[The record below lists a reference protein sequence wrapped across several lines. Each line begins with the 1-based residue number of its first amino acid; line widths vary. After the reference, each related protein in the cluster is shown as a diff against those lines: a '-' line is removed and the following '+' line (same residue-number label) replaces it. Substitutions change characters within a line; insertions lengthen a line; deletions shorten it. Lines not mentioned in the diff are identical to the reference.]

1 MLCGED
7 GGAGTHP
14 SASRDRML
22 GVTEAG
28 ALPKSRQQR
37 VHLELHT
44 HVSATPCNGNT
55 TLLPLFACQGNP
67 SGLVLGQGS
76 RKPGKNLALFLQVWT
91 HKRKIRRT
99 LALSFSPTERQ
110 SGSGTGLRVSFVP
123 HSHQN
128 GWSVLGL
135 CSP

>member
-1 MLCGED
+1 
-7 GGAGTHP
+7 
-14 SASRDRML
+14 ML

-37 VHLELHT
+37 VHLELHI

-76 RKPGKNLALFLQVWT
+76 SKPGKPGLV
-91 HKRKIRRT
+91 
-99 LALSFSPTERQ
+99 SP
-110 SGSGTGLRVSFVP
+110 GLDT
-123 HSHQN
+123 QEKN
-128 GWSVLGL
+128 QKDTSVKL
-135 CSP
+135 